1 MALAQLRLDSLAG
14 LDDGRPSKAW
24 LHELAHVVQD
34 CIDRPGDD
42 TAREVSLT
50 LKLKPIPSNENGVVI
65 AETCEGEFYVKSK
78 VPVRKTKTYS
88 FRANKKGHLLYS
100 ADSPDNVDQ
109 QTLLP

>member
-1 MALAQLRLDSLAG
+1 MSLQQLTLGSLND
-14 LDDGRPSKAW
+14 LDDGRPAKAF
-24 LHELAHVVQD
+24 LHELAYAVQD

-42 TAREVSLT
+42 KPREVSLV
-50 LKLKPIPSNENGVVI
+50 LKLKPVPASENGVVI
-65 AETCEGEFYVKSK
+65 AETCEGEFLIKSK

-109 QTLLP
+109 QTFLG